1 MYGKYCLILILQT
14 LTVGSITTVFTRPR
28 NDSGSHIFNNDVSIS
43 MSIRAKLNGT
53 SMKTNNVVKN
63 SHVTLHCKVSFN
75 KKQQYLF
82 NLMLVSI
89 TFPNGE
95 NVVPGSCT
103 VDMEKAFKRCKIVI
117 KRVSAGD
124 QGTYRCHAQYVS
136 GNEIIENYDDIILRV
151 RKYLGPV
158 STIPPFEKK
167 RVIVT
172 SIQHVD
178 PNPTHRPE
186 LRNHSLS
193 QVTHYK
199 TKSTLL
205 STGYVLTITGMVL
218 ISICIVVVILLIK
231 RKRCGLVKKINA
243 HADV

>member
-136 GNEIIENYDDIILRV
+136 GNEIIENYDDIIL
-151 RKYLGPV
+151 
-158 STIPPFEKK
+158 
-167 RVIVT
+167 
-172 SIQHVD
+172 Q
-178 PNPTHRPE
+178 